1 LKTNLSTQNNPTFA
15 RTVLEP
21 GIMVKSGITELDRL
35 QGGFKAGEITFL
47 DGNSKLI
54 SEMPNQICV
63 NTYRTFH
70 SDTIYIDGGMC
81 ANPYKIARYA
91 RMMEVDQRET
101 LNHVQVSRAFTVY
114 QLSTLLQDKLEPMIE
129 KHHPRTLIIGM
140 FPRLFFDPDVS
151 TRESQVLLKNI
162 LKKIKELTRKYG
174 LITVF
179 TNLDSTQMSNSRN
192 LRNMLYPAV
201 DEIIRMK
208 QLEQCTHID
217 LVKKQEKAII
227 VDFTRGQLRLEEFG
241 MVM

>member
-1 LKTNLSTQNNPTFA
+1 MKTNLSTQNNPTFA

-47 DGNSKLI
+47 DGNSRLI

-192 LRNMLYPAV
+192 LRNMLYSTV

>member
-1 LKTNLSTQNNPTFA
+1 MKTNLSTQNNPTLA
-15 RTVLEP
+15 KTVLKP
-21 GIMVKSGITELDRL
+21 DIMVKSGITELDRL

-54 SEMPNQICV
+54 SDLPNQICV

-81 ANPYKIARYA
+81 ANPYKIDRYA

-101 LNHVQVSRAFTVY
+101 LEHVKTSRAFTVY
-114 QLSTLLQDKLEPMIE
+114 QLSTLLQDKLEPLIE
-129 KHHPRTLIIGM
+129 KHRPRTLIIGM
-140 FPRLFFDPDVS
+140 FPRLFFDPDIS

-162 LKKIKELTRKYG
+162 LKKIRELTQKYG
-174 LITVF
+174 LVTVF

-208 QLEQCTHID
+208 QLEQCTCID
-217 LVKKQEKAII
+217 LVKKQQKTVI
-227 VDFTRGQLRLEEFG
+227 VDFAKGQLRLEEFG

>member
-1 LKTNLSTQNNPTFA
+1 MKTNLSTQNNPTFA

>member
-1 LKTNLSTQNNPTFA
+1 LKTNLSTQDNPTLA
-15 RTVLEP
+15 KTVLKP
-21 GIMVKSGITELDRL
+21 DIIVKSGITELERL

-54 SEMPNQICV
+54 SDLPNQICV

-101 LNHVQVSRAFTVY
+101 LNHVQISRAFTVY

-129 KHHPRTLIIGM
+129 KHRPRTLIIGM
-140 FPRLFFDPDVS
+140 FPRLFFDPDIS

-162 LKKIKELTRKYG
+162 LKKIRELTQKYG
-174 LITVF
+174 LVTVF
-179 TNLDSTQMSNSRN
+179 TNLDSTQMSNYRN

-208 QLEQCTHID
+208 QLEQCTCID
-217 LVKKQEKAII
+217 LVKKQQKTVI
-227 VDFTRGQLRLEEFG
+227 VDFAKGQLRLEEFG

>member
-1 LKTNLSTQNNPTFA
+1 LKTNLSIHNNSTLA
-15 RTVLEP
+15 KTILKP

-63 NTYRTFH
+63 NTYRTFR

-81 ANPYKIARYA
+81 ANPYRIARYA
-91 RMMEVDQRET
+91 RIMEIDQRQT
-101 LNHVQVSRAFTVY
+101 LEHVQISRAFTVY
-114 QLSTLLQDKLEPMIE
+114 QFSTLLQDKLEPLIK
-129 KHHPRTLIIGM
+129 KHRPRTLIIGM
-140 FPRLFFDPDVS
+140 FPRLFFDPDIS
-151 TRESQVLLKNI
+151 TRESQTLLKNI
-162 LKKIKELTRKYG
+162 LNKIKELTRKYG

-179 TNLDSTQMSNSRN
+179 TNLDSTHMSNIRN
-192 LRNMLYPAV
+192 LRKMLYSAV

-208 QLEQCTHID
+208 QLEQYTCID
-217 LVKKQEKAII
+217 LVKKQKKIVI
-227 VDFTRGQLRLEEFG
+227 VDFVKGQLRLEEFG